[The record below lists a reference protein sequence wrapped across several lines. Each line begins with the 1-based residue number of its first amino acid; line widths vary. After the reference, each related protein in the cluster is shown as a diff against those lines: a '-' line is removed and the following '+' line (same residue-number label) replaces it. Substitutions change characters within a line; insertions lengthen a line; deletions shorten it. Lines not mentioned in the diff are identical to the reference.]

1 MKKEKKMPRRPA
13 KRNRYMDVLAAQ
25 EQLDEKLAAWMEA
38 LRANDLNEEERSM
51 HELAQRMAGGSG
63 NGRRKKRDP
72 SIDSNVFEPVQ
83 SETSDLT

>member
-1 MKKEKKMPRRPA
+1 MKKEKKMPRQPA
-13 KRNRYMDVLAAQ
+13 KRSRYMDVLAAQ
-25 EQLDEKLAAWMEA
+25 ERLDEKLAAWIEA

-51 HELAQRMAGGSG
+51 YELAQRMAGGSG

-83 SETSDLT
+83 SETSDIT